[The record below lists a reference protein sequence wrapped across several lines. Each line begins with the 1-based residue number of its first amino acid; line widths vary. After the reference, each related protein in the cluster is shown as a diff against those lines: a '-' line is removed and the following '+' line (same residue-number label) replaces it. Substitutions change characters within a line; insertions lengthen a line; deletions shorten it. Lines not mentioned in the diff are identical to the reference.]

1 MPDRDMLFREAIGL
15 ATAEEMRRDE
25 TVFLMGEDVGASG
38 GIFKCCEGLFEEF
51 GAERV
56 IDTPIAEAGYIGL
69 GVGAAMTGMR
79 PLCELMFGDFSL
91 LTMDQ
96 IVNQA
101 AKIRYMSGGQCK
113 VPLTIRLS
121 MGAGRS
127 SAAQHSQSLHA
138 LFAHIPGLKVAIP
151 ATPRDAK
158 GLLKTAI
165 RDDNPVLFFEDKMM
179 YNDSGPVPAEDDFL
193 IPFGEAEIKREG
205 TDLTLVATSSMVGVA
220 LAAAEDLAAQGLEAE
235 VVDPRTLVPL
245 DKETLLASVRKTG
258 YAVVIDEGVE
268 RYGTTAELASI
279 LNAEAFD
286 WLDAPVLR
294 IGAAD
299 VPIPF
304 QPYPR
309 DADHSQP
316 RAHRRDR
323 PLPARLGF
331 CRARL
336 AWSRALRAGLARPSS
351 ASLPLKATTWWST
364 TTPVRSAPPRLP
376 LPFAPSTPSKP

>member
-1 MPDRDMLFREAIGL
+1 
-15 ATAEEMRRDE
+15 MRRDE

-179 YNDSGPVPAEDDFL
+179 YNDSGPVPEEDDFL

-205 TDLTLVATSSMVGVA
+205 YRPDSRRHFQHGRPSSSRG
-220 LAAAEDLAAQGLEAE
+220 GRSRR
-235 VVDPRTLVPL
+235 PRIRSRGRRS
-245 DKETLLASVRKTG
+245 A
-258 YAVVIDEGVE
+258 
-268 RYGTTAELASI
+268 
-279 LNAEAFD
+279 
-286 WLDAPVLR
+286 
-294 IGAAD
+294 
-299 VPIPF
+299 
-304 QPYPR
+304 
-309 DADHSQP
+309 HP
-316 RAHRRDR
+316 RAAGQGD
-323 PLPARLGF
+323 PARLG
-331 CRARL
+331 AQDRL
-336 AWSRALRAGLARPSS
+336 CGGN
-351 ASLPLKATTWWST
+351 
-364 TTPVRSAPPRLP
+364 
-376 LPFAPSTPSKP
+376 

>member
-1 MPDRDMLFREAIGL
+1 MPDREMLFREAIGL
-15 ATAEEMRRDE
+15 ATAEEMRRDD
-25 TVFLMGEDVGASG
+25 TVFVMGEDVGASG

-51 GAERV
+51 GGERV

-79 PLCELMFGDFSL
+79 PLAELMFGDFSL

-127 SAAQHSQSLHA
+127 SAAQHSQSLHS

-151 ATPRDAK
+151 STPRDAK

-179 YNDSGPVPAEDDFL
+179 YNDSGAVPEEDDFL
-193 IPFGEAEIKREG
+193 IPFGQAEIKRPGE
-205 TDLTLVATSSMVGVA
+205 DLTIVATSSMVIAA
-220 LAAAEDLAAQGLEAE
+220 LEAAEQLAAQGLEAE
-235 VVDPRTLVPL
+235 VIDPRTLVPL

-258 YAVVIDEGVE
+258 YALVVDEGVE
-268 RYGTTAELASI
+268 RYGASAELAAI
-279 LNAEAFD
+279 LNSEAFD
-286 WLDAPVLR
+286 YLDAPVLR
-294 IGAAD
+294 IGAAA

-304 QPYPR
+304 SPPLELPTIPNVEQIVETVL
-309 DADHSQP
+309 SQ
-316 RAHRRDR
+316 R
-323 PLPARLGF
+323 G
-331 CRARL
+331 
-336 AWSRALRAGLARPSS
+336 
-351 ASLPLKATTWWST
+351 
-364 TTPVRSAPPRLP
+364 
-376 LPFAPSTPSKP
+376 

>member
-1 MPDRDMLFREAIGL
+1 MSEQFE
-15 ATAEEMRRDE
+15 TAQA
-25 TVFLMGEDVGASG
+25 F
-38 GIFKCCEGLFEEF
+38 
-51 GAERV
+51 RV

-79 PLCELMFGDFSL
+79 PLAELMFGDFSL

-138 LFAHIPGLKVAIP
+138 LFAHIPGLKVALP
-151 ATPRDAK
+151 STPRDAK

-179 YNDSGPVPAEDDFL
+179 YNDSGAVPEEDDFL
-193 IPFGEAEIKREG
+193 IPFGEAEIKRPG
-205 TDLTLVATSSMVGVA
+205 DDLTIVATSSMVIAA
-220 LAAAEDLAAQGLEAE
+220 LEAAEQLAAQGLEAE
-235 VVDPRTLVPL
+235 VIDPRTLVPL
-245 DKETLLASVRKTG
+245 DKETLLASLRKTG
-258 YAVVIDEGVE
+258 YALVVDEGVE
-268 RYGTTAELASI
+268 RYGASAELAAI

-286 WLDAPVLR
+286 YLDAPVLR
-294 IGAAD
+294 IGAAA

-304 QPYPR
+304 SPPLELRTIPNVEQIVETVL
-309 DADHSQP
+309 SQ
-316 RAHRRDR
+316 RR
-323 PLPARLGF
+323 
-331 CRARL
+331 
-336 AWSRALRAGLARPSS
+336 
-351 ASLPLKATTWWST
+351 
-364 TTPVRSAPPRLP
+364 
-376 LPFAPSTPSKP
+376 

>member
-1 MPDRDMLFREAIGL
+1 MPDREMLFREAISL
-15 ATAEEMRRDE
+15 ATAEEMRRDD
-25 TVFLMGEDVGASG
+25 TIFVMGEDVGASG

-51 GAERV
+51 GSQRV

-79 PLCELMFGDFSL
+79 PLAELMFGDFSL

-138 LFAHIPGLKVAIP
+138 LFAHIPGLKVALP
-151 ATPRDAK
+151 STPRDAK

-179 YNDSGPVPAEDDFL
+179 YNDSGAVPEEDDFL
-193 IPFGEAEIKREG
+193 IPFGEAEIKRPG
-205 TDLTLVATSSMVGVA
+205 DDLTIVATSSMVIAA
-220 LAAAEDLAAQGLEAE
+220 LEAAEQLAAQGLEAE
-235 VVDPRTLVPL
+235 VIDPRTLVPL

-258 YAVVIDEGVE
+258 YALVVDEGVE
-268 RYGTTAELASI
+268 RYGASAELAAI

-286 WLDAPVLR
+286 YLDAPVLR
-294 IGAAD
+294 IGAAA

-304 QPYPR
+304 SPPLELRTIPNVEQIVETVL
-309 DADHSQP
+309 SQ
-316 RAHRRDR
+316 RR
-323 PLPARLGF
+323 
-331 CRARL
+331 
-336 AWSRALRAGLARPSS
+336 
-351 ASLPLKATTWWST
+351 
-364 TTPVRSAPPRLP
+364 
-376 LPFAPSTPSKP
+376 

>member
-1 MPDRDMLFREAIGL
+1 MPDREMLFREALGL
-15 ATAEEMRRDE
+15 ATAEEMRRDDS
-25 TVFLMGEDVGASG
+25 VFIMGEDVGASG

-79 PLCELMFGDFSL
+79 PIAELMFGDFSL

-127 SAAQHSQSLHA
+127 SAAQHSQSLHS
-138 LFAHIPGLKVAIP
+138 LFAHIPGLKVAVP
-151 ATPRDAK
+151 SNPRNAK

-179 YNDSGPVPAEDDFL
+179 YNDSGLVPEEDDFL
-193 IPFGEAEIKREG
+193 IPFGEAAIEREG
-205 TDLTLVATSSMVGVA
+205 DDLTIVATSSMVSAA
-220 LAAAEDLAAQGLEAE
+220 LGAAEKLADQGLQAE

-245 DKETLLASVRKTG
+245 DKETLVASVRKTG
-258 YAVVIDEGVE
+258 YAVVVDEGVE
-268 RYGTTAELASI
+268 RYGATAELASL
-279 LNAEAFD
+279 LNSEAFD

-299 VPIPF
+299 VPVPFSPTLELPTIPSEE
-304 QPYPR
+304 R
-309 DADHSQP
+309 IVEVVLSQ
-316 RAHRRDR
+316 R
-323 PLPARLGF
+323 G
-331 CRARL
+331 
-336 AWSRALRAGLARPSS
+336 
-351 ASLPLKATTWWST
+351 
-364 TTPVRSAPPRLP
+364 
-376 LPFAPSTPSKP
+376 

>member
-1 MPDRDMLFREAIGL
+1 MPDREMLFREAIGL

-25 TVFLMGEDVGASG
+25 TVFVMGEDVGASG

-51 GAERV
+51 GGERV

-96 IVNQA
+96 LVNQA
-101 AKIRYMSGGQCK
+101 AKIRYMSGGQCT
-113 VPLTIRLS
+113 VPLTVRLA

-138 LFAHIPGLKVAIP
+138 IFAHVPGLKVAVP

-158 GLLKTAI
+158 GLLKSAI
-165 RDDNPVLFFEDKMM
+165 RDDNPVLFFEDKLM
-179 YNDSGPVPAEDDFL
+179 YNDTGPVPEEDDFV
-193 IPFGEAEIKREG
+193 IPFGEAEIKRAG
-205 TDLTLVATSSMVGVA
+205 DDLTIVATSSMVAVA
-220 LAAAEDLAAQGLEAE
+220 LEAAEQLSAQGLEAE

-268 RYGTTAELASI
+268 RFGTTAELASL

-286 WLDAPVLR
+286 YLDAPVLR
-294 IGAAD
+294 IGAAN

-304 QPYPR
+304 SPTLEMPTIPNIEQLVETVL
-309 DADHSQP
+309 SQ
-316 RAHRRDR
+316 R
-323 PLPARLGF
+323 G
-331 CRARL
+331 
-336 AWSRALRAGLARPSS
+336 
-351 ASLPLKATTWWST
+351 
-364 TTPVRSAPPRLP
+364 
-376 LPFAPSTPSKP
+376 